1 MLAQRIPG
9 GPQRQAHAHQT
20 PGISHLFNSANS
32 PRLQP
37 GGAQKNYF
45 QNPKLFTGES
55 TMSKTIQTLTPE
67 QGNKLIDY
75 FHVTVAF
82 DKKCLHAERNLLIT
96 LLLLDAGLRVGE
108 LVQLKVS
115 DVWFDNQPTL
125 SLEIRAD
132 TTKTKT
138 ERTIPITER
147 TRLAI
152 LKYSK
157 SQDHM
162 TFLNPDTFLFS
173 AGAHGAHITTRQVE
187 RIIRTAGQ
195 TALGIR
201 VHPHMLR
208 HTFATRLMQKANI
221 RVVQALLGH
230 KSLQSTQ
237 IYTHPNNQD
246 LKKAIDSM
254 E

>member
-1 MLAQRIPG
+1 
-9 GPQRQAHAHQT
+9 
-20 PGISHLFNSANS
+20 
-32 PRLQP
+32 
-37 GGAQKNYF
+37 
-45 QNPKLFTGES
+45 
-55 TMSKTIQTLTPE
+55 MSKTIQTLTPE
-67 QGNKLIDY
+67 QSSKLVDLLILP
-75 FHVTVAF
+75 TVHGAGS
-82 DKKCLHAERNLLIT
+82 LHAERNLLIC

-108 LVQLKVS
+108 LVRLIIGN
-115 DVWFDNQPTL
+115 VWFNNEPAL

-132 TTKTKT
+132 TTKTRT
-138 ERTIPITER
+138 ARTIPITER

-157 SQDHM
+157 GRND
-162 TFLNPDTFLFS
+162 PLFAS
-173 AGAHGAHITTRQVE
+173 PGRWLFETGDLQQHITTRQVE

-195 TALGIR
+195 AALGIR

-221 RVVQALLGH
+221 RIVQALLGH

-254 E
+254 Q